1 MPVDTTDLVDAFD
14 DLGYTLE
21 DPKVIDRLCSL
32 CDMYGVDEIKVSCE
46 YLAFAKNKKI
56 SAPTLDIIEQF
67 DQSVLS
73 GLKSKIKENAKNDIY
88 DSTNINEL
96 LLDNDEDD
104 VLDSYSTPKS
114 SAKTTAK
121 RQITPENNTGFN
133 KRRLGTSTNDALND
147 TFSPDSLSHTP
158 QTQGKKP
165 IGQAKQRY

>member
-46 YLAFAKNKKI
+46 YLAYAKNKKI

-88 DSTNINEL
+88 DSTNIKEL
-96 LLDNDEDD
+96 LLDNDEED

-114 SAKTTAK
+114 KTTAK
-121 RQITPENNTGFN
+121 RQITPENTGFN
-133 KRRLGTSTNDALND
+133 KRRLGTTNTNALND

-158 QTQGKKP
+158 QTQGKKTRT
-165 IGQAKQRY
+165 ITHRKTKG